1 MPDASPFVLEAPSQ
15 PEANCWSRVEGKK
28 YFQTQPHP
36 CTNWEMEVVLL
47 RNPVL
52 GTAMGLLH
60 GDTEPDSRAQAR
72 EDGSTTLLRSVCNTK
87 AKHRN
92 KILGSTLQESG
103 LIIQLI
109 V

>member
-1 MPDASPFVLEAPSQ
+1 M
-15 PEANCWSRVEGKK
+15 EGKK

-109 V
+109 F